1 MKNTVPWTNVVNDLN
16 DEEIFGT
23 FFKKKLQKTNQK
35 EQKNRKNN

>member
-23 FFKKKLQKTNQK
+23 FFKKKIA
-35 EQKNRKNN
+35 KNKSKRVEK